1 MNFLRSLPYLA
12 MAGALAASTGIC
24 AQGTTSY
31 PNKPVRVIV
40 PFAPGGGTDITT
52 RAVAQKLTEKLGAS
66 FVVDNRAGANGVI
79 GVDLV
84 AKAAPDGYSLVVIT
98 SSHAI
103 NVSVYKKL
111 PYDLMRDLTPI
122 TEFSSQPF
130 SLIVNP
136 SLPAASLKELT
147 ALAKAKPGTLTYG
160 SSGQGGLSHLSGA
173 LYESIAGIKMTHV
186 PYKGGA
192 PAMTDVI
199 GGQIS
204 MLFAT
209 FQQAGPHIKSGKLR
223 VLAVTTLKRNAS
235 APEVPTMSESGVPG
249 YEAAQWFGL
258 LAPAKTDRAII
269 AKLQPEIARIL
280 SDPEVKSRLAA
291 DGADAV
297 GSTPE
302 QFAQH
307 IRTEVAKWNKVVK
320 QIGLQQE

>member
-1 MNFLRSLPYLA
+1 MSFLRCLTCI
-12 MAGALAASTGIC
+12 ALIAAATAAL
-24 AQGTTSY
+24 AQGTSAY
-31 PNKPVRVIV
+31 PAKPVRIVV

-84 AKAAPDGYSLVVIT
+84 AKSAPDGYSLVVIT

-103 NVSVYKKL
+103 NVSIYKKL
-111 PYDLMRDLTPI
+111 PYDLMRDLAPI

-130 SLIVNP
+130 SLIVTP
-136 SLPAASLKELT
+136 SLPAASLRELT
-147 ALAKAKPGTLTYG
+147 ALAKARPGTLTYG
-160 SSGQGGLSHLSGA
+160 SSGQGGLSHLSGS
-173 LYESIAGIKMTHV
+173 LYESIAGIKLTHV

-199 GGQIS
+199 GGQIN

-209 FQQAGPHIKSGKLR
+209 LQQAGPHIKSGKLR

-235 APEVPTMSESGVPG
+235 APEIPTMSESGVPG
-249 YEAAQWFGL
+249 YETAQWFGL
-258 LAPAKTDRAII
+258 LAPAKTDQAII
-269 AKLQPEIARIL
+269 AKLQSEIVRIL
-280 SDPEVKSRLAA
+280 NDPEVKSRLAA

-297 GSTPE
+297 GGTPD

-320 QIGLQQE
+320 QIGLQPE